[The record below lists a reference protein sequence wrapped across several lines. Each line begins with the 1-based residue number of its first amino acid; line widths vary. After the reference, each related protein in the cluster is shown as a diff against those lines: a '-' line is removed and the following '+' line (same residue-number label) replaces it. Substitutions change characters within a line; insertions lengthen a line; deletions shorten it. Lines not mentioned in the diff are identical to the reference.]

1 MTFTR
6 LSGVER
12 VQIDRTCHF
21 FTVSVKLKDPMK
33 NDLPLS
39 RMCNPCVFLFTHTS
53 SLSVY
58 QLEPVGD
65 NQSVESGEYAQLLG
79 TNGRWHAGLGKEVMV
94 ELSGYG
100 SANGK

>member
-1 MTFTR
+1 
-6 LSGVER
+6 
-12 VQIDRTCHF
+12 
-21 FTVSVKLKDPMK
+21 
-33 NDLPLS
+33 
-39 RMCNPCVFLFTHTS
+39 MCNPCVFLFTHTS
-53 SLSVY
+53 SLSVD

-100 SANGK
+100 SANDRLTVFHYVLLYFSLSPPRSKRFSLIATTETYTHQ